1 MPTLKSRLGSPTQNV
16 AHITASHDSS
26 GNAQADTATPIPTEI
41 ADDGWIDCRAHT
53 EIHATIKAVGAE
65 AIITAEVK
73 TTEASDPAS
82 LLLSSGSVT
91 ADTTA
96 LILDATIR
104 FGFIRFLAAGE
115 VGEGNTV
122 DLHVLL
128 K

>member
-41 ADDGWIDCRAHT
+41 ADDGWIDCRAYAS
-53 EIHATIKAVGAE
+53 IHATIKAVGAE
-65 AIITAEVK
+65 AIITAEAK
-73 TTEASDPAS
+73 TTADADPIS
-82 LLLSSGSVT
+82 LLLGAGSVT

-96 LILDATIR
+96 LILDSSIR
-104 FGFIRFLAAGE
+104 FGFIRFFAAGE